1 MHPVKISNI
10 KYLLIYM
17 EVYLTAL
24 KLLYVFCKGDFFTFI
39 SNFIEYHKHL
49 KIEIIDNNSQDEPK
63 VTLRI
68 KQI

>member
-1 MHPVKISNI
+1 MRISNI
-10 KYLLIYM
+10 KYLLIYI

-24 KLLYVFCKGDFFTFI
+24 KLFYIFCKGEFFTFI
-39 SNFIEYHKHL
+39 SNFIEFHKYL